1 MCGRMIQMTPL
12 EVLRQIFGFAGAPNL
27 RPRYNLAPTQE
38 VAVVRDLGDGRDIAL
53 LRWGLVPSWAKD
65 ASGAAKLIN
74 ARSETAADKP
84 SFRSALR
91 QRRCLVPVDGF
102 YEWQAAGAG
111 RRKQPFVIRR
121 PDHAPFALAGL
132 WERWHS
138 PQGETLDT
146 LAVLTTA
153 ANRPLSA
160 LHDRM
165 PVVLAPDDWSLWL
178 DGAAPLPMVL
188 DLLRPAPD
196 DALEMRP
203 VSPRVGVVANDDP
216 GLLDPVAPAAPAPPR
231 PQQPGLF

>member
-12 EVLRQIFGFAGAPNL
+12 EVLRQIFGFTGAPNL
-27 RPRYNLAPTQE
+27 RPRYNLAPTQDA
-38 VAVVRDLGDGRDIAL
+38 AVIRDAGRGREIAL

-84 SFRSALR
+84 SFRSAFA

-102 YEWQAAGAG
+102 YEWQAAGEG

-132 WERWHS
+132 WERW
-138 PQGETLDT
+138 QGPEGVLETFT
-146 LAVLTTA
+146 VLTTA
-153 ANRPLSA
+153 ANRTLSA
-160 LHDRM
+160 LHERM
-165 PVVLAPDDWSLWL
+165 PVVLAPGDWSLWL
-178 DGAAPLPMVL
+178 DPAAPPPVVT

-196 DALEMRP
+196 DALAMSP
-203 VSPRVGVVANDDP
+203 VSQRVGVVANDDP
-216 GLLDPVAPAAPAPPR
+216 ALLEPAAPVPPPAPR
-231 PQQPGLF
+231 QTSLF